1 MAKIKNTTA
10 YPTVTPA
17 ANDLIIG
24 TDVNDNNKTVTFTI
38 ASVSGG
44 APVNQD
50 LDSVLSV
57 GRISNYN
64 IELNGNALNNPQGSS
79 ITCIDI
85 FPTTISAGGLGQ
97 VGTNGQVLSS
107 TGTGLQWIA
116 APGSSLTWQDTLN
129 NGNTATSDPSLTG
142 IFTITDGGTA
152 GTSGLILDR
161 TTYLNVDGL
170 SQFFNTVT
178 LSDGVDLRFSL
189 AGQIGIEDS
198 LGVYQTGTAGQFLS
212 VNTAG
217 TGMEWS
223 SAPSL
228 QTPTISQVLA
238 AGSDTLGE
246 SMEFTGGV
254 SGATLSFDATS
265 NITSAGTNT
274 WSGNNTFSANG
285 TTSST
290 AGLAITGSIY
300 DGTGTGVSGQ
310 VLSSFTDPTTG
321 NVGIKWITSS
331 AQPTLQSVL
340 NNGFVAISTGVNI
353 ASISLSGNGT
363 STATATN
370 GVFTIED
377 GKIFLD
383 GDTEISLS
391 GDVGTAGYALVS
403 GGPNTLPSWANI
415 SGGGS
420 GTVTS
425 VTGFTIPST
434 NINNY
439 VAVSTSMASPTPVIT
454 TNLITSGTVTGG
466 LDSDFYN
473 ATGAFSAPLGTDWD
487 FDVSKLLTVVTVKL
501 EDDQATPRTTSFT
514 LTEGTGIGLTQSGN
528 DITVAYTGSSGLTSL
543 GLTSSTLDLTQ
554 TSPNT
559 NPATANGSIDVN
571 LASSGVTAGTYNYA
585 TIVVDD
591 YGIITS
597 ASSGTDTNTTY
608 DLGSAQA
615 TNDVDITLTGSDATT
630 DTIKL
635 VAGTNITLTD
645 NGSNQVTVDAASAA
659 GLTSFGI
666 ATSPASA
673 AGTIDV
679 TNNTITFTEQVNT
692 INAVNYNYIG
702 LDISG
707 TNVLTAGL
715 TAPTSSLDGTTVLT
729 SFLRADNTWAV
740 PLNTQYS
747 VFTGASSGVDG
758 TTGLVPQPIGNGGTD
773 YDKFLKGDGT
783 WATPAGAGT
792 VTNIATTLPVTGG
805 AITSSGTIGVNTYT
819 GATSLA
825 DGLTGVVPAALI
837 AQRGYYLRGDGTW
850 QVNDSYTS
858 WTLNGDAGTS
868 NVSIGS
874 GASVNFVGGAGINT
888 TAASAVPNTLTIDL
902 VDYVGATSVL
912 AGTKGGVP
920 QPAAGDEG
928 KFLRGSGGWENITA
942 VTSVGLG
949 YNTTG
954 GTAVDGSAA
963 FVVSGS
969 PVSSSGTLS
978 LTADGTSAQYITG
991 EGKLATLPTAGT
1003 GTVTDVTGGTQDGV
1017 TLTIT
1022 NSTTTPELTI
1032 VNTDKGSDQN
1042 IFKQVS
1048 VAGSNTIVAD
1058 NNNDVINITQGNEF
1072 NLTSD
1077 ATTDTIDFK
1086 LNYNTNA
1093 NNFVM
1098 TAPDALPSGFSNEGY
1113 MLLTDTGSN
1122 KDVQRITLNTVALSV
1137 LTGSFIQVTDNTTT
1151 AVVKVGKDL
1160 PTYLGDVQESTIKF
1174 VDSAGI
1180 DVTVTAPV
1188 SPSIDPTI
1196 NFGLSAFGGAT
1207 SLLAGSIGAV
1217 PAPLAGD
1224 QQKYLRGDG
1233 TWTVNESYGYWNMSG
1248 DAGTSNQGVPDQRE
1262 VLFTGGTGI
1271 STNTGSVQIPNKLI
1285 IDLDVFT
1292 APNVPGNVD
1301 GLKGGVPA
1309 PLVADD
1315 GKFLSTA
1322 GWTTISATGTVT
1334 SVGASH
1340 GGSAFNVTGSPVTSS
1355 GTLAITMQGDNTQII
1370 DGEGDLLSISSLPF
1384 TNNAGTVTSVDVS
1397 YNTTGGSASAG
1408 SAAFAVT
1415 GGAITGSGTIALTS
1429 TGTISQYIDGTGKLV
1444 AFPTISVPN
1453 NGELTI
1459 NTGTGIGGGPVTFG
1473 ANQGTNATLSLT
1485 NTGVTS
1491 LTGGTGITVSA
1502 STGAVEIT
1510 ADNNGTVTQ
1519 VSLTGN
1525 TGTGSAITSSG
1536 TFDIDGITTA
1546 SAGSTTNHY
1555 NGINTA
1561 ASNFDLDIKGF
1572 AIPDENEYWF
1582 YRANDQTGTP
1592 AMGLQKSI
1600 VYGYDDA
1607 YKSLAVAN
1615 GEVGKEGYT
1624 LVLGASKSSRAY
1636 IYNAGNTTYRWS
1648 DSDAA
1653 GLSDSSTNSIFIGAS
1668 AGNAAASNSD
1678 NIGIGTNA
1686 LLASTN
1692 GASNIALGTDA
1703 GKAILAGARNI
1714 LIGKSAGKAIAATN
1728 DNVGIGDEA
1737 LQTANVTANNNV
1749 AMGTRALQALT
1760 VGADNVAIGYQALA
1774 DGVSV
1779 QTKNTFIGYQA
1790 GLEAFGGADVGM
1802 GYHALFYGSNTT
1814 PSAGTDEE
1822 TARVAI
1828 GLSAMK
1834 GGSSAAVQGIG
1845 NVAIG
1850 GHAGEFNSTSILG
1863 GSVYVG
1869 HYAGNNA
1876 NATNVNGNG
1885 QVAIGK
1891 NAMKFN
1897 TPSLSVAIGFQAME
1911 DAASPTIGG
1920 DNHIAIGRNAM
1931 RNAGVTGN
1939 NNIAI
1944 GRQALESTTNVV
1956 SDVIAIGY
1964 QSNAKGSC
1972 TIAIGCQAAA
1982 GTDASS
1988 TDSIAIGNDSSATG
2002 TKSISIGRNSSTT
2015 GTHSIALG
2023 DNTQVIDNYS
2033 VAIGAGASTNAANQI
2048 AFGTAIQNLG
2058 AITTQTV
2065 TVDKTWTVR
2074 INGVNYFIPVVAVP

>member
-10 YPTVTPA
+10 YPTVTPNA
-17 ANDLIIG
+17 SDLLIA
-24 TDVNDNNKTVTFTI
+24 TDVSDNNKTVTFLVSDLLAAGTI
-38 ASVSGG
+38 L
-44 APVNQD
+44 QD
-50 LDSVLSV
+50 LQSVLDTGNTAIQNINLTGV
-57 GRISNYN
+57 IS
-64 IELNGNALNNPQGSS
+64 LTGTQDFNATGG
-79 ITCIDI
+79 I
-85 FPTTISAGGLGQ
+85 TISGAAGAA
-97 VGTNGQVLSS
+97 GQVLAKNSGN
-107 TGTGLQWIA
+107 TGMEWVNPVG
-116 APGSSLTWQDTLN
+116 GSLTWQETLD
-129 NGNTATSDPSLTG
+129 NGNSAIQNPSLVG
-142 IFTITDGGTA
+142 IFTIDDGGNP
-152 GTSGLILDR
+152 GTSGLSLQG
-161 TTYLNVDGL
+161 TTYLSVNGT
-170 SQFFNTVT
+170 SIFQNTVT
-178 LSDGVDLRFSL
+178 LGDGVDLRFSIT
-189 AGQIGIEDS
+189 GQIGIEDS
-198 LGVYQTGTAGQFLS
+198 LGVYQTGSSGQFLS

-217 TGMEWS
+217 TGLEWT

-228 QTPTISQVLA
+228 QTPTISAVLA
-238 AGSDTLGE
+238 AGNDTLGQ
-246 SMEFTGGV
+246 SMSFTAV
-254 SGATLSFDATS
+254 APANSFLNLDAQSSINSLGA
-265 NITSAGTNT
+265 NT
-274 WSGNNTFSANG
+274 FSGNNTFSANG
-285 TTSST
+285 NSST
-290 AGLAITGSIY
+290 TAGINLTGSLSAGIS
-300 DGTGTGVSGQ
+300 GTGLNGQ
-310 VLSSFTDPTTG
+310 VLTCIVDSVTG
-321 NVGIKWITSS
+321 AVSTGWSS
-331 AQPTLQSVL
+331 AGGNQSLQSVL
-340 NNGFVAISTGVNI
+340 NTGNTAIATGGNTS
-353 ASISLSGNGT
+353 SIGLSGNAT
-363 STATATN
+363 STASATI
-370 GVFTIED
+370 GIFTLED
-377 GKIFLD
+377 GTFFLD

-403 GGPNTLPSWANI
+403 GGPNALPSWANI

-425 VTGFTIPST
+425 VTGFTIPTT
-434 NINNY
+434 NINDY

-454 TNLITSGTVTGG
+454 TNLITDGSVTGVVNT
-466 LDSDFYN
+466 DFYN
-473 ATGAFSAPLGTDWD
+473 GSGAFSAPLGTDWD

-528 DITVAYTGSSGLTSL
+528 DITVAYTGASGLTSL

-571 LASSGVTAGTYNYA
+571 LASSGVTAGTYNFA

-608 DLGSAQA
+608 DLSSAQA
-615 TNDVDITLTGSDATT
+615 TNDVDITLTGSDAST
-630 DTIKL
+630 DTVKL

-659 GLTSFGI
+659 GLTSFGL
-666 ATSPASA
+666 ATNPAST
-673 AGTIDV
+673 AGTINV
-679 TNNTITFTEQVNT
+679 TDNTLTFTEQVNT

-702 LDISG
+702 LDISA
-707 TNVLTAGL
+707 TNILTAGL

-747 VFTGASSGVDG
+747 VFTGASAGVDG
-758 TTGLVPQPIGNGGTD
+758 STGLVPQPIGIAPATD

-783 WATPAGAGT
+783 WDTPAGAGT
-792 VTNIATTLPVTGG
+792 VTNIATTLPITGG
-805 AITSSGTIGVNTYT
+805 AITSSGTIAVNTYT
-819 GATSLA
+819 GATA
-825 DGLTGVVPAALI
+825 GTDGLTGVVPAALI

-858 WTLNGDAGTS
+858 WLLNGDAGTS

-928 KFLRGSGGWENITA
+928 KFLRGSGSWENITA

-949 YNTTG
+949 YSTTG

-969 PVSSSGTLS
+969 PVSSTGTLQ

-1003 GTVTDVTGGTQDGV
+1003 GTVTDVTAGTLDGV

-1022 NSTTTPELTI
+1022 NSTTTPSLAIT
-1032 VNTDKGSDQN
+1032 NTDKGSDQN
-1042 IFKQVS
+1042 IFKQVA
-1048 VAGSNTIVAD
+1048 VTGSNTLVAD
-1058 NNNDVINITQGNEF
+1058 DNNDT
-1072 NLTSD
+1072 LTISSGSELIV
-1077 ATTDTIDFK
+1077 TSTVLTDTVDFK
-1086 LNYNTNA
+1086 LNYNNNA

-1098 TAPDALPSGFSNEGY
+1098 TAPDAISTGFSNNGY
-1113 MLLTDTGSN
+1113 MLLTNTGTN
-1122 KDVQRITLNTVALSV
+1122 KDVERITLNAVALSV
-1137 LTGSFIQVTDNTTT
+1137 LTNSFIQVTDNTTT
-1151 AVVKVGKDL
+1151 AVVKVGKAL
-1160 PTYLGDVQESTIKF
+1160 PNPLSDVNDSTIKF

-1207 SLLAGSIGAV
+1207 SVLAGSIGAV

-1224 QQKYLRGDG
+1224 QQKYLRADG
-1233 TWTVNESYGYWNMSG
+1233 TWQLNESYAAWFMSG
-1248 DAGTSNQGVPDQRE
+1248 DAGTANQGVPDQRN

-1444 AFPTISVPN
+1444 AFPTINVPN

-1473 ANQGTNATLSLT
+1473 ANQGTNATLNLS

-1510 ADNNGTVTQ
+1510 ADNNGTVTS
-1519 VSLTGN
+1519 VALTGN

-1555 NGINTA
+1555 NGINTN
-1561 ASNFDLDIKGF
+1561 ASNFDLDISGF

-1582 YRANDQTGTP
+1582 YRANDQTGSS
-1592 AMGLQKSI
+1592 AMGLEKSI

-1615 GEVGKEGYT
+1615 AEVGKEGYT

-1714 LIGKSAGKAIAATN
+1714 LIGKSAGTAIAASN
-1728 DNVGIGDEA
+1728 DNIGIGDQA
-1737 LQTANVTANNNV
+1737 LQTANNATAINNV
-1749 AMGTRALQALT
+1749 AMGTRALNALT
-1760 VGADNVAIGYQALA
+1760 SGADNVAIGYQALA
-1774 DGVSV
+1774 DGLSV
-1779 QTKNTFIGYQA
+1779 QTKNTFIGYQS
-1790 GLEAFGGADVGM
+1790 GLEAFGGADVGI
-1802 GYHALFYGSNTT
+1802 GYRALLYGSNTT

-1828 GLSAMK
+1828 GIKAMQ

-1845 NVAIG
+1845 NVAVG
-1850 GHAGEFNSTSILG
+1850 GHAGEFNSTSIIG

-1869 HYAGNNA
+1869 YYAGNNA
-1876 NATNVNGNG
+1876 NATNVNGSG

-1911 DAASPTIGG
+1911 DAASSTIGG

-1931 RNAGVTGN
+1931 RNAAVTGN

-1988 TDSIAIGNDSSATG
+1988 TDSIAIGNDTSATG
-2002 TKSISIGRNSSTT
+2002 TKSVSIGRNSSTT

-2023 DNTQVIDNYS
+2023 DNAQVIDNYS
-2033 VAIGAGASTNAANQI
+2033 VAIGAGASTNAANQL
-2048 AFGTAIQNLG
+2048 AFGTAAQNLG
-2058 AITTQTV
+2058 SIATQTI
-2065 TVDKTWTVR
+2065 TPDKTWEVR
-2074 INGVNYFIPVVAVP
+2074 INGVNYLIPIEAAP